1 MKLASTFLLILIL
14 SLTSCHAQKAT
25 VAQTDSVKE
34 SLFTLE
40 KCSVRDIYPGMSDG
54 RNSYRQH
61 WIILLQGPGQV
72 QATLYLLL
80 KDFQIPL
87 GQLVE
92 MGIVIGSDRDNYQLE
107 FDVQYPLE
115 LNYSISEI
123 DNAFDPGLLII
134 RDHESYQ
141 YKIDSIEVLEPI
153 IYPSV
158 GQ

>member
-1 MKLASTFLLILIL
+1 MRLFQTFLLISIL
-14 SLTSCHAQKAT
+14 SLNSCHAQKT
-25 VAQTDSVKE
+25 VLTQNDSIKE
-34 SLFTLE
+34 ALFTIE

-61 WIILLQGPGQV
+61 WIILLQGPGQTK
-72 QATLYLLL
+72 ASLFLLH
-80 KDFQIPL
+80 KGYQIPL

-92 MGIVIGSDRDNYQLE
+92 MGIVIGSDRDNYQIE

-115 LNYSISEI
+115 LNYSPTEI
-123 DNAFDPGLLII
+123 DDAFDSGLLII
-134 RDHESYQ
+134 RDNETYQ
-141 YKIDSIEVLEPI
+141 YKIDNIETLEPI